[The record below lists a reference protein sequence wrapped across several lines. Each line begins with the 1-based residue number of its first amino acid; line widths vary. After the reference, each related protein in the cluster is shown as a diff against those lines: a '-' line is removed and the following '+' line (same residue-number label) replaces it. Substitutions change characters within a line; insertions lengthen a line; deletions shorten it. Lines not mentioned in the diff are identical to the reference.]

1 MRQHKSALRFSIES
15 DFLRHRFR
23 ILNRPMKILA
33 LIIGS
38 LWFFPVSCTS
48 SLYAGMHVASYLDER
63 DTTRGDQIHP
73 AFSIVA
79 EPGVDGQSF
88 RMVRLAE
95 IEPFRKKGMA
105 KIFLMSQS
113 SGELESGGYASV
125 SYRVLQG
132 TPEAQEIEVIDVDDD
147 RTVWSR
153 YRATATGV
161 TPLGSRMFYVGYM
174 YQALPFA
181 MLLALL
187 VYAGGRLLWRRTA
200 GAGVPDGPDSN

>member
-1 MRQHKSALRFSIES
+1 
-15 DFLRHRFR
+15 
-23 ILNRPMKILA
+23 MKMLA

-48 SLYAGMHVASYLDER
+48 GLYAGMHVAARMDER
-63 DTTRGDQIHP
+63 DTTSGQQVHL

-79 EPGVDGQSF
+79 EPGVDGQAF
-88 RMVRLAE
+88 QMVRLAD
-95 IEPFRKKGMA
+95 IAKFRKKGGA
-105 KIFLMSQS
+105 PTFLMSKP
-113 SGELESGGYASV
+113 SGTLESGGYASV
-125 SYRVLQG
+125 SYRVLQS
-132 TPEAQEIEVIDVDDD
+132 TAAAQEIEVIDLDDD

-153 YRATATGV
+153 YRATATNV

-187 VYAGGRLLWRRTA
+187 VYVGGRLLRRRQRA
-200 GAGVPDGPDSN
+200 DNN